1 MFFVRLWFRAL
12 GVLAHVLAIFVR
24 RLTSDRA
31 PMAGEMHVDTA
42 WLTRQ
47 LQTAKLIGKEQ
58 RVASAVLN
66 DIEANRGLASVVHRV
81 RVTLGDGAALEL
93 ILKRSFDSVDG
104 RKNVIVGCW
113 WREAKFLTSDLALD
127 ETVAPYTRSVVA
139 ASGSALLGEF
149 AILMRDVTKAP
160 FECGGL
166 NYLYGNQIWGH
177 NGRKLSDAAIL
188 NTLERVWLAAAPMHA
203 KFFNDR
209 ALLDQQWLRGA
220 PWLVGA
226 GRLRWELSLDTTRR
240 AWQTA
245 LPKLAAIGIEPR
257 FIALMTRSIE
267 QSSFDEFQLH
277 IRNAPF
283 TLTHGDFHASNM
295 MISAT
300 SLQMLDWSEV
310 GLCEPAAD
318 VGQTVISDIPHTL
331 YDRLEPA
338 LRKYHAVLAAEHD
351 YPWVQFR
358 ADFASATIS
367 RWVFMFALLTDF
379 PLPPALMLYF
389 QTNML
394 TFIQLYGDINGTYPL
409 RHMVSIMRIVD

>member
-1 MFFVRLWFRAL
+1 MKVWFRAL
-12 GVLAHVLAIFVR
+12 AVLAHVLAMIVR
-24 RLTSDRA
+24 RMTSDRA
-31 PMAGEMHVDTA
+31 PMAGEMHVNSA

-47 LQTAKLIGKEQ
+47 LQTAKLVGSAR
-58 RVASAVLN
+58 RVSSATLN
-66 DIEANRGLASVVHRV
+66 DVEANRGLASVVHRV
-81 RVTLGDGAALEL
+81 RVVLDDGAALDL
-93 ILKRSFDSVDG
+93 ILKRSFDSIDG

-113 WREAKFLTSDLALD
+113 WREAKFLTSDFARD
-127 ETVAPYTRSVVA
+127 DTVAPYTQSVVA

-188 NTLERVWLAAAPMHA
+188 STLERVWLAAAPMHA

-209 ALLDQQWLRGA
+209 ALLDHQWLRGA
-220 PWLVGA
+220 PWLIGE
-226 GRLRWELSLDTTRR
+226 GRMRWELALDTTRR
-240 AWQTA
+240 GWYAA
-245 LPKLAAIGIEPR
+245 LPRLAGIGIEER
-257 FIALMTRSIE
+257 FIALLTRSIE
-267 QSSFDEFQLH
+267 HSSFDEFQLH

-310 GLCEPAAD
+310 GLCEPSAD
-318 VGQTVISDIPHTL
+318 VGQTIVSDIPSTL
-331 YDRLEPA
+331 YDRIEPA

-358 ADFASATIS
+358 ADFGNATIS
-367 RWVFMFALLTDF
+367 RWVFMFALLADF

-394 TFIQLYGDINGTYPL
+394 AFIKLYGDMNGTYPL
-409 RHMVSIMRIVD
+409 RHMVSIMRAGLKA